1 MAMEG
6 TARKRWSEEET
17 VLALYLYFQL
27 PFGKLHSGN
36 PEIQTLAAAIDR
48 SSSSVAMKLC
58 NFASLDPKI
67 TESGRK
73 GLDGASKL
81 DRATYAEF
89 GQDWSGLVARAEELW
104 SSQVDRQIAAA
115 QSIPPASQRLHEKRS
130 EFRFEPWQG
139 ESTTQAVV
147 NQRVGQDFFRRAVL
161 ANYEEACCI
170 TGIADPRLLTA
181 SHIKPWGK
189 DSQNRHNPANGLLL
203 SATLDRAFD
212 RGLITVDRARR
223 IHVSRQLR
231 DSRSRETRDYFKQFE
246 KATLRPAARFDPEP
260 AFLDWHNEHCFVDH
274 RAALRV
280 RRRALVRRP
289 QYKFPSSV
297 THDDAVI
304 EAGLIAAGTI
314 AIAAPIMIASR
325 YAAIERRMDE
335 PVGLGSLRTGADTDP
350 KLSGKSERL
359 SDGLTHPDAV
369 GAVAGADITFADLLL
384 AGVAPR
390 TASKARRFHRVGA
403 GSHIN
408 TRSPT

>member
-1 MAMEG
+1 MEG

-17 VLALYLYFQL
+17 VLALYLYFQM
-27 PFGKLHSGN
+27 PFGRLHSGN

-58 NFASLDPKI
+58 NFASLDPNI
-67 TESGRK
+67 IQSGRK

-89 GQDWSGLVARAEELW
+89 GQDWSGLVARAEGLW
-104 SSQVDRQIAAA
+104 SSQVDRLVSATDL
-115 QSIPPASQRLHEKRS
+115 PRPASNSLHDKRS
-130 EFRFEPWQG
+130 EFKFEPWQG
-139 ESTTQAVV
+139 DSTTQAIV

-161 ANYEEACCI
+161 ANYEEACCV

-231 DSRSRETRDYFKQFE
+231 DSRSRETRDYFEQFE

-260 AFLDWHNEHCFVDH
+260 AFLDWHNEHCFVDR
-274 RAALRV
+274 RAA
-280 RRRALVRRP
+280 
-289 QYKFPSSV
+289 
-297 THDDAVI
+297 
-304 EAGLIAAGTI
+304 
-314 AIAAPIMIASR
+314 
-325 YAAIERRMDE
+325 
-335 PVGLGSLRTGADTDP
+335 
-350 KLSGKSERL
+350 
-359 SDGLTHPDAV
+359 
-369 GAVAGADITFADLLL
+369 
-384 AGVAPR
+384 
-390 TASKARRFHRVGA
+390 
-403 GSHIN
+403 
-408 TRSPT
+408 

>member
-1 MAMEG
+1 MEG
-6 TARKRWSEEET
+6 TARKRWHEEET

-104 SSQVDRQIAAA
+104 SSQVDRQMAAA
-115 QSIPPASQRLHEKRS
+115 QSTSTVSQSLHDKRS
-130 EFRFEPWQG
+130 EFKFEPWQG

-231 DSRSRETRDYFKQFE
+231 DSRSPETRDYFQQFE
-246 KATLRPAARFDPEP
+246 RATLRPAARFDPEP

-274 RAALRV
+274 RAA
-280 RRRALVRRP
+280 
-289 QYKFPSSV
+289 
-297 THDDAVI
+297 
-304 EAGLIAAGTI
+304 
-314 AIAAPIMIASR
+314 
-325 YAAIERRMDE
+325 
-335 PVGLGSLRTGADTDP
+335 
-350 KLSGKSERL
+350 
-359 SDGLTHPDAV
+359 
-369 GAVAGADITFADLLL
+369 
-384 AGVAPR
+384 
-390 TASKARRFHRVGA
+390 
-403 GSHIN
+403 
-408 TRSPT
+408 